1 MLLRYVLFFV
11 LVWAFWRF
19 LDHLIGLGRRSL
31 GRGQPVDGVDPS
43 SQRSRPG
50 WDIADADFE
59 ILPEDP
65 SDGAEPGS

>member
-19 LDHLIGLGRRSL
+19 LDHLIDLGRRGL
-31 GRGQPVDGVDPS
+31 GKDQPVEGVGPS
-43 SQRSRPG
+43 SRRSRPG
-50 WDIADADFE
+50 RDIADADFE

-65 SDGAEPGS
+65 SDEAQHGS